1 MAPTE
6 SRRPIKRS
14 AVSDQQKRRDLALL
28 RQEQNRRRAQEHA
41 RRLASSAI
49 SLPAAGS
56 PDLEVDAT
64 QEVGVPSRELSMVEA
79 SKLGG
84 REARKLFSQ
93 QFMLPEWMIDIPSR
107 LSADW

>member
-1 MAPTE
+1 MSSTE

-28 RQEQNRRRAQEHA
+28 RQEQNRQKAQEHA
-41 RRLASSAI
+41 RSLASSAI
-49 SLPAAGS
+49 SLPPGS
-56 PDLEVDAT
+56 PDMEVDLT
-64 QEVGVPSRELSMVEA
+64 QEVGSPSQELSMVEA

-84 REARKLFSQ
+84 REARKLFAQ
-93 QFMLPEWMIDIPSR
+93 QFMLPEWMIDIPSQ